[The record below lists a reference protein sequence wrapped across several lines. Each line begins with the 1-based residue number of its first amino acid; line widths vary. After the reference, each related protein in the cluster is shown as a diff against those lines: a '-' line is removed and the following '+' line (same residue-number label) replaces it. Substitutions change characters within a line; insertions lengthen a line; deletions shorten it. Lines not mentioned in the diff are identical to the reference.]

1 MLSLGPIIF
10 GLILGLIIGSQI
22 KLNVSDA
29 KFTLGSFVV
38 IFIAGILVAWQS
50 GPYPFYTDSRL
61 CSLLFSKTAFLS
73 ALIGIFVGKLLFARS
88 K

>member
-10 GLILGLIIGSQI
+10 GLILGIVIGSQI
-22 KLNVSDA
+22 KLGVSDTH
-29 KFTLGSFVV
+29 FTIGSFVV
-38 IFIAGILVAWQS
+38 IFIAGIVVAWQS
-50 GPYPFYTDSRL
+50 GNYPFYTDLSI
-61 CSLLFSKTAFLS
+61 STAFLS

>member
-1 MLSLGPIIF
+1 MISLGPIIF
-10 GLILGLIIGSQI
+10 GLILGLVIGSQI

-38 IFIAGILVAWQS
+38 ILIAGIIVAWQS
-50 GPYPFYTDSRL
+50 GNYPFYTDLPIS
-61 CSLLFSKTAFLS
+61 TAFLS

>member
-1 MLSLGPIIF
+1 MMLSLGPIIF
-10 GLILGLIIGSQI
+10 GLRLGLVIGSQI

-29 KFTLGSFVV
+29 KFTKASFIV
-38 IFIAGILVAWQS
+38 ILIAGIIVAWQS
-50 GPYPFYTDSRL
+50 GNYPFYTDLPIS
-61 CSLLFSKTAFLS
+61 TAFLS

>member
-1 MLSLGPIIF
+1 MMLSLGPIIF
-10 GLILGLIIGSQI
+10 GLLLGLIIGSQI

-29 KFTLGSFVV
+29 KFTKASFIV
-38 IFIAGILVAWQS
+38 ILIAGIIVAWQS
-50 GPYPFYTDSRL
+50 GNYPFYTDLPVS
-61 CSLLFSKTAFLS
+61 TAFIS

>member
-1 MLSLGPIIF
+1 MVSLGPIIF

-29 KFTLGSFVV
+29 KFTKASFAV
-38 IFIAGILVAWQS
+38 ILIAGIITAWQA
-50 GPYPFYTDSRL
+50 GNFPFYADLPLS
-61 CSLLFSKTAFLS
+61 TAFLS

>member
-10 GLILGLIIGSQI
+10 GLILGVIIGSQI
-22 KLNVSDA
+22 KLKVNDTH
-29 KFTLGSFVV
+29 FTLGAFVV
-38 IFIAGILVAWQS
+38 ILIAGIIVAWQS
-50 GPYPFYTDSRL
+50 GNYPFYTDLPIS
-61 CSLLFSKTAFLS
+61 TAFLS

>member
-1 MLSLGPIIF
+1 MMLSLGPIIF
-10 GLILGLIIGSQI
+10 GLLLGLIIGSQI

-29 KFTLGSFVV
+29 KFTKSSF
-38 IFIAGILVAWQS
+38 IWILIAAIIVAWQA
-50 GPYPFYTDSRL
+50 GNYPFYTDLPIS
-61 CSLLFSKTAFLS
+61 TAFLS

>member
-1 MLSLGPIIF
+1 MISLGPIIF

-22 KLNVSDA
+22 KLNNISDL

-38 IFIAGILVAWQS
+38 ILIAGIIMAWQL
-50 GPYPFYTDSRL
+50 GNYPFYTDLPLS
-61 CSLLFSKTAFLS
+61 TAFLS

>member
-22 KLNVSDA
+22 KLNNNDTQ
-29 KFTLGSFVV
+29 FTLGAF
-38 IFIAGILVAWQS
+38 IIILIAGIIVAWQS
-50 GPYPFYTDSRL
+50 GNFPFYTDLPVS
-61 CSLLFSKTAFLS
+61 TAFLS
-73 ALIGIFVGKLLFARS
+73 ALIGIFVGKLIFARS

>member
-10 GLILGLIIGSQI
+10 GLLLGLIIGSQI

-29 KFTLGSFVV
+29 KFTKASFIV
-38 IFIAGILVAWQS
+38 ILIAGIIVAWQS
-50 GPYPFYTDSRL
+50 GNYPFYTDLPIS
-61 CSLLFSKTAFLS
+61 TAFLS

>member
-1 MLSLGPIIF
+1 MMLSIGPIIF
-10 GLILGLIIGSQI
+10 GLLLGLIIGSQI

-29 KFTLGSFVV
+29 KFTKASFIV
-38 IFIAGILVAWQS
+38 ILIAGIIVAWQS
-50 GPYPFYTDSRL
+50 GNYPFYTDLPIS
-61 CSLLFSKTAFLS
+61 TAFLS

>member
-10 GLILGLIIGSQI
+10 GLILGLVIGSQI

-29 KFTLGSFVV
+29 KFTLESFVF
-38 IFIAGILVAWQS
+38 ILIAGIIVAWQS
-50 GPYPFYTDSRL
+50 GNYPFYTDLPIS
-61 CSLLFSKTAFLS
+61 TAFLS
-73 ALIGIFVGKLLFARS
+73 ALIGIFVGKLIFARS